1 MPGKL
6 SASYRQALSD
16 IPGFPVLVPSAIDY
30 RASEEPNRVILTYP
44 QPGTKQFVDVTW
56 GQFTHAVDK
65 AAWKFDAQI
74 GARRTSSDPVKV
86 VGVLARSDA
95 AYTVTIYALHKCGI
109 TPLMISTR
117 NSHAAIVNLLKL
129 TDSVALLA
137 DSYHKFAAE
146 AAVAEVGDIP
156 IFDPAFLPGKVLEDR
171 RPFPF
176 NLKYADEC
184 DNPGVI
190 LHTSGSTGLPKPVA
204 WSTRFFWHQ
213 TFYPDEYVGKYFGSS
228 FLSTLPMFH
237 GSGFSLIR
245 ASLLWLGWKVIFP
258 DPSKPV
264 TASAIADIC
273 TQISPDIVA
282 GAPSVIE
289 EITHLPS
296 GMDVMK
302 GRRTWFFVGA
312 PVPPHFGDLLVK
324 EGVHITPNLGSTEI
338 GQMSVLEPEGR
349 TPEDWDY
356 HEIRPDLDT
365 KLQSHG
371 STPDEGPFELII
383 FAKDGWK
390 PGVVN
395 VTIDG
400 VEGYATSDLYQRHPT
415 HPRLLKHCGRVDDVI
430 VLSNGEKTLSRAIE
444 VPIEADRLVQNAIV
458 FGSGRAQNGVLI
470 VLTPEA
476 AFDPRDMER
485 LAKFR
490 DDIWPSVENANSVNP
505 THSRIWKEMLLV
517 ASPDVELPRTDKGSL
532 KRKLVLELYKDQID
546 ELYAAMEDAA
556 SVKSPPLP
564 AALTADTFT
573 VYFTQLVNETMNKV
587 VQPTEDVFEL
597 GMDSLKAI
605 FVRNSLLS
613 SLKKDDRTKDVVGNV
628 PQNFVFSNTTI
639 EQMANALDLLLETG
653 YLGETGQESAEE
665 HTRMINDMVAKY
677 TKEFPKHEGLDGQDV
692 DSEVVVLTGSTGSL
706 GTYLLNSLLAQPSVV
721 KVYALN
727 RKGSSSSEQRQ
738 QKAFAERQLNAEG
751 LWKEIRAGRLEFHDV
766 ELNQPEFGLPD
777 SIYKSIL
784 ASTTLVIHNA
794 WSLNFNWS
802 LSTFEP
808 VHIKGV
814 RNLVDFALSSPRK
827 HSPRVAF
834 TSSIST
840 VGAYTTGM
848 VPEAPLA
855 DPVVCM
861 PHGYARAKFVSER
874 ILAVAAEERGLSTAS
889 FRIGQIAGDSVH
901 GIWNSSDSVPALLK
915 GCQELGVIPT
925 DWVPS
930 LSWTP
935 VDTVAQT
942 IIDVCMNHEEGH
954 GTFHVSHPSPT
965 PWIDVV
971 PHIASRLATKTH
983 PEIKSTTMREWVL
996 RLKESGHSPETN
1008 PAMKLIAF
1016 FENAMNGRG
1025 IRCRLDLSKTKN
1037 LSSALN
1043 EAHALDR
1050 STIDLFLNHWK
1061 STSFLL

>member
-6 SASYRQALSD
+6 SSSYGKALSD

-30 RASEEPNRVILTYP
+30 RASEAPNRVILTYP
-44 QPGTKQFVDVTW
+44 QPGTKKFVDITW
-56 GQFTHAVDK
+56 AQFAHAVDK
-65 AAWKFDAQI
+65 AAWKFDSQI
-74 GARRTSSDPVKV
+74 GARRVSSDPVKV
-86 VGVLARSDA
+86 VGVLARSDV
-95 AYTVTIYALHKCGI
+95 AYMVTIYALHKCGV

-117 NSHAAIVNLLKL
+117 NSHAATVNLLKL
-129 TDSVALLA
+129 TGSVALLA
-137 DSYHKFAAE
+137 DSYHKPAAE
-146 AAVAEVGDIP
+146 AAVAEVGGIP
-156 IFDPAFLPGKVLEDR
+156 IFEHASLPGPVTEDR

-176 NLKYADEC
+176 NLKYVDEC

-213 TFYPDEYVGKYFGSS
+213 TFYPDEYVQKYVDSS

-273 TQISPDIVA
+273 NQISPDIVA
-282 GAPSVIE
+282 GAPSVIG
-289 EITHLPS
+289 EITSLPG

-302 GRRTWFFVGA
+302 ARKTWFFVGA
-312 PVPPHFGDLLVK
+312 PVPPHFGDRLVK

-349 TPEDWDY
+349 TQEDWNY
-356 HEIRPDLDT
+356 HEIRPDLDIR
-365 KLQSHG
+365 LQSHG
-371 STPDEGPFELII
+371 STLDEGPFELII

-444 VPIEADRLVQNAIV
+444 VPIEADPLVQNAIV
-458 FGSGRAQNGVLI
+458 FGSGRAHNGVLI
-470 VLTPEA
+470 VPTTEA
-476 AFDPRDMER
+476 SFDPRDAEK
-485 LAKFR
+485 LVQFR
-490 DDIWPSVENANSVNP
+490 DDIWPSVEVANSVNP

-517 ASPDVELPRTDKGSL
+517 VSPDTALPRTDKGSL

-546 ELYAAMEDAA
+546 ELYAAVEDAA
-556 SVKSPPLP
+556 SAKSPPLP
-564 AALTADTFT
+564 GILTAHTFT
-573 VYFTQLVNETMNKV
+573 TYFTRLVNEAMNKA

-613 SLKKDDRTKDVVGNV
+613 SLKKDDRTKNVVGNV

-639 EQMANALDLLLETG
+639 EQMANALALLLETG
-653 YLGETGQESAEE
+653 HLEETGQESAEE
-665 HTRMINDMVAKY
+665 HARMVNEMVAKY
-677 TKEFPKHEGLDGQDV
+677 TRDFPTHEGLDGQDT
-692 DSEVVVLTGSTGSL
+692 DTEVVVLTGSTGSL
-706 GTYLLNSLLAQPSVV
+706 GTYLLNSLLAQSSVIR
-721 KVYALN
+721 VYALN
-727 RKGSSSSEQRQ
+727 RKGSPWSEQRQ
-738 QKAFAERQLNAEG
+738 EKAFAERQLNSEG
-751 LWKEIRAGRLEFHDV
+751 LRNEVRTGRLEFHDV
-766 ELNQPEFGLPD
+766 ELNQPGFGLPD
-777 SIYKSIL
+777 GIYNTIL

-794 WSLNFNWS
+794 WSLNFNWT

-808 VHIKGV
+808 VHIRGV

-827 HSPRVAF
+827 HPPRIAF

-848 VPEAPLA
+848 VPETPLS
-855 DPVVCM
+855 DPMVCM

-874 ILAVAAEERGLSTAS
+874 ILAVAAEERGLTTAS

-915 GCQELGVIPT
+915 GCQELGIIPT

-930 LSWTP
+930 LTWTP

-942 IIDVCMNHEEGH
+942 IVDICMNRDEAH

-965 PWIDVV
+965 PWIAVV

-983 PEIKSTTMREWVL
+983 PEIKSVTMREWVL
-996 RLKESGHSPETN
+996 QLKESGHSPETN
-1008 PAMKLIAF
+1008 PAIKLVAF

-1025 IRCRLDLSKTKN
+1025 VRCQLDLSKSKD
-1037 LSSALN
+1037 LSSALK
-1043 EAHALDR
+1043 EARVFDQ

-1061 STSFLL
+1061 STNFLL